1 LQCPQTVPSGKDGG
15 VKATERGAWL
25 HATPV
30 QLLAAAAAVAGA
42 RRIDGFGTAGGG
54 ARARPCPCTGSNHVW
69 GVGAAG
75 HGWVG
80 EEEVKSLPSA
90 ASLQVL
96 PGLFWA
102 LDGLSS
108 ANWGLDGKSSWSG

>member
-30 QLLAAAAAVAGA
+30 QLLAAAAAAAGA
-42 RRIDGFGTAGGG
+42 RRIDGFGTADGG
-54 ARARPCPCTGSNHVW
+54 ARARPCPCAGSNHVW

-75 HGWVG
+75 HG
-80 EEEVKSLPSA
+80 
-90 ASLQVL
+90 
-96 PGLFWA
+96 
-102 LDGLSS
+102 
-108 ANWGLDGKSSWSG
+108 

>member
-1 LQCPQTVPSGKDGG
+1 MRGKDG

-42 RRIDGFGTAGGG
+42 RRIDGSGTADGG
-54 ARARPCPCTGSNHVW
+54 ARARPCPCAGSNHAW
-69 GVGAAG
+69 GRCCGRA
-75 HGWVG
+75 WLG
-80 EEEVKSLPSA
+80 EEEGEVKIMPSD

-96 PGLFWA
+96 PGLYWA
-102 LDGLSS
+102 LNGLSS
-108 ANWGLDGKSSWSG
+108 ANWGLDFGKSS

>member
-1 LQCPQTVPSGKDGG
+1 MATLYHEHVLRANRG

-25 HATPV
+25 HATP
-30 QLLAAAAAVAGA
+30 QQRWRALAESMDSARQTAV
-42 RRIDGFGTAGGG
+42 
-54 ARARPCPCTGSNHVW
+54 RARGFVPAQ
-69 GVGAAG
+69 AAIMPVERCCG
-75 HGWVG
+75 MAWHGWVG
-80 EEEVKSLPSA
+80 EEGEVKIMLSA
-90 ASLQVL
+90 ASLQAL